1 MSKIRTSAMSPWTVC
16 GKPEVRSSCSRS
28 KNEARP
34 PVSSNV
40 TNTAAV
46 QRNHSRRSIRPIFMP
61 MVWVAIRHLGFQ
73 ERSAGAE
80 RKVVILLADE
90 IQGLA
95 RKVDEI
101 EPQLNL

>member
-1 MSKIRTSAMSPWTVC
+1 MRPGVMSPGAVW
-16 GKPEVRSSCSRS
+16 GRPGMRFFCSGS
-28 KNEARP
+28 KKEASP

-46 QRNHSRRSIRPIFMP
+46 KKNPSRRSIRPIFMP

>member
-1 MSKIRTSAMSPWTVC
+1 MRRRARGRGGVGGKREMGFFCSKR
-16 GKPEVRSSCSRS
+16 K
-28 KNEARP
+28 KEAGP
-34 PVSSNV
+34 PVSRNV
-40 TNTAAV
+40 TNPAAV
-46 QRNHSRRSIRPIFMP
+46 KRNPSRRSIRPIFMP

-95 RKVDEI
+95 RKIDEI
-101 EPQLNL
+101 EPQLDL